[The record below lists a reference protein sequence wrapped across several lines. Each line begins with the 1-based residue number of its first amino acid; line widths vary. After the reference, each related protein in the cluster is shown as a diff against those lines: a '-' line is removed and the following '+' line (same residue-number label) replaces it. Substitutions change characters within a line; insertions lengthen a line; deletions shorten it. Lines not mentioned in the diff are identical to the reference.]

1 MLEGDG
7 NCCEN
12 GAGWAKVEMNGV
24 EEAYI
29 DDFTSG
35 QVASATFGCNGGGGG
50 SESEEDPDA
59 GPICGNGVVEGS
71 EECDDGNQNDS
82 KSALKVLE
90 LYFAIAPIHPLTRK
104 LIFFSDDDCTN
115 QCTIAVCGD
124 GIVGPGEQC
133 DDGNDIDE

>member
-1 MLEGDG
+1 
-7 NCCEN
+7 
-12 GAGWAKVEMNGV
+12 MNGV

-29 DDFTSG
+29 DDFTNG
-35 QVASATFGCNGGGGG
+35 QVTSAPFGCNGGGG

-59 GPICGNGVVEGS
+59 DPVCGNGVVEGS
-71 EECDDGNQNDS
+71 EECDDGNQNDGKSTS
-82 KSALKVLE
+82 KLSKFSATGMKR
-90 LYFAIAPIHPLTRK
+90 PLI
-104 LIFFSDDDCTN
+104 LSFHFCFSGDACTN